1 MKCVYFTPLVDVSIR
16 LTSLLGVVLNA
27 CIKVYI
33 HFDVLF
39 CFKIQIC
46 CCFTMRNHE
55 VLFGLCRDLTIGNPW
70 GELRLDNAIYC

>member
-16 LTSLLGVVLNA
+16 LTSLFGIVLNA
-27 CIKVYI
+27 SIKVYI

-39 CFKIQIC
+39 CFKIRIC

-55 VLFGLCRDLTIGNPW
+55 VLLVYVGTSQ
-70 GELRLDNAIYC
+70 